1 MTARR
6 TAASRHAP
14 WGGVVALGLTQ
25 ITSWGSL
32 YYLFALLMQPLQREL
47 QIDKTWIVGAFSVA
61 LLLSGLLAPKI
72 GAWIDRHGG
81 RAPMVAGSLLA
92 VAGLLLLSQV
102 GSAWQ
107 LYAVWAL
114 LGVAMAMTLYEPAF
128 AVITR
133 AFPRDYR
140 KAITVLTLFGGLAST
155 VFWPLTQAL
164 IDGLGWRHAVQ
175 VLAAINLLVCVPLHL
190 WLLPGAQPAP
200 QPAAIATASAAPR
213 RSHSLAEVLRDPR
226 FHLLAAAFTANVLV
240 FSALAVHLIAMLQTK
255 GMSAAEAAAL
265 GAMIGPMQ
273 VLGRLL
279 EISIG
284 RRFSAQAVGVVAMSL
299 LPLSLLLLALFDL
312 PAAGFL
318 LFALLYGTGNGVM
331 TIVRGALPAD
341 LWGAT
346 NYGAVNGALA
356 APALIAKAAGPLV
369 AALVFSA
376 TGSYGWVLAIL
387 IATGTLAV
395 ALLLVA
401 IRWRHPVRPEN
412 H

>member
-1 MTARR
+1 MNARR
-6 TAASRHAP
+6 TTASRHAP

-61 LLLSGLLAPKI
+61 LLLSGVLAPKI

-92 VAGLLLLSQV
+92 AAGLLLLSQV

-164 IDGLGWRHAVQ
+164 IDGLGWRPAVQ

-200 QPAAIATASAAPR
+200 RPAASATAGAAST

-284 RRFSAQAVGVVAMSL
+284 RRFKAQSVGVVAMSL
-299 LPLSLLLLALFDL
+299 LPLSLLLLALVDL

-356 APALIAKAAGPLV
+356 APALIAKATGPLV

-401 IRWRHPVRPEN
+401 IRWRRAVRPED